1 MAMVLQEEKHTKRQL
16 TSSYFTSV
24 ISITLVLFMLGLLGL
39 IVLHAHKLSEYI
51 KENIGFEIIMQ
62 EDVREAGI
70 IQLQKTLDAT
80 PAVKSTEYI
89 SQQEA
94 TNRLTQDLGED
105 FIKWLGEDE
114 NPLLP
119 SIDVRFKAAWANN
132 DSLTKIESQ
141 LLAYPG
147 VKEVFYQKS
156 LVHLINQNLRR
167 IGIVLSGF
175 SLLLL
180 IISIALINNTIR
192 LSIYSKRFLI
202 KSMQLVG
209 ATAGFIRRPFVW
221 SGILQGI
228 IGALVALLLLATVLY
243 TTLQNIPELVILQD
257 FTLVLIVFAIVLVLG
272 IAIAGIST
280 HISIGKYLNAKTD
293 KLFA

>member
-1 MAMVLQEEKHTKRQL
+1 MVHQEEKHTKRQL
-16 TSSYFTSV
+16 TSSYFTSI
-24 ISITLVLFMLGLLGL
+24 ISITLVLFMVGMLGL
-39 IVLHAHKLSEYI
+39 IVTHAHKLSEYI

-62 EDVREAGI
+62 KDVREAGI
-70 IQLQKTLDAT
+70 LQLQKTLDAT
-80 PAVKSTEYI
+80 PAVKSTTYI

-119 SIDVRFKAAWANN
+119 SIDVRFRAAWANN
-132 DSLTKIESQ
+132 DSLTKIEAQ

-156 LVHLINQNLRR
+156 LVHLINQNLKR
-167 IGIVLSGF
+167 IGIVLSAF
-175 SLLLL
+175 SVLLL

-192 LSIYSKRFLI
+192 LSIYSKRFVI

-209 ATAGFIRRPFVW
+209 ATAAFIRLPFVW

-228 IGALVALLLLATVLY
+228 AGALAALLLLAALLY
-243 TTLQNIPELVILQD
+243 TAVQSIPELTILQD
-257 FTLVLIVFAIVLVLG
+257 FSLVLLVFGVVLVLG

-280 HISIGKYLNAKTD
+280 HLSIGKYLNAKTD

>member
-1 MAMVLQEEKHTKRQL
+1 
-16 TSSYFTSV
+16 
-24 ISITLVLFMLGLLGL
+24 MLGLLGL

-257 FTLVLIVFAIVLVLG
+257 FDLVFIVFAIVLVLG

-280 HISIGKYLNAKTD
+280 HVSIGKYLNAKTD

>member
-1 MAMVLQEEKHTKRQL
+1 MAMVLHEEIHTKRQL

-94 TNRLTQDLGED
+94 TNRLTHDLGED

-132 DSLTKIESQ
+132 DSLAKIESQ

-167 IGIVLSGF
+167 IGIVLTG
-175 SLLLL
+175 
-180 IISIALINNTIR
+180 
-192 LSIYSKRFLI
+192 
-202 KSMQLVG
+202 LV
-209 ATAGFIRRPFVW
+209 
-221 SGILQGI
+221 
-228 IGALVALLLLATVLY
+228 Y
-243 TTLQNIPELVILQD
+243 CC
-257 FTLVLIVFAIVLVLG
+257 
-272 IAIAGIST
+272 
-280 HISIGKYLNAKTD
+280 
-293 KLFA
+293 

>member
-1 MAMVLQEEKHTKRQL
+1 MVHQEEKHTKRQL
-16 TSSYFTSV
+16 TSSYFTSI
-24 ISITLVLFMLGLLGL
+24 ISITLVLFMVGMLGL
-39 IVLHAHKLSEYI
+39 IVTHAHKLSEYI

-62 EDVREAGI
+62 KDVREAGI
-70 IQLQKTLDAT
+70 LQLQKTLDAT
-80 PAVKSTEYI
+80 PAVKSTTYI

-119 SIDVRFKAAWANN
+119 SIDVRFRAAWANN
-132 DSLTKIESQ
+132 DSLTKIEAQ

-156 LVHLINQNLRR
+156 LVHLINLKR
-167 IGIVLSGF
+167 IGIILSAF
-175 SLLLL
+175 SVLLL

-192 LSIYSKRFLI
+192 LSIYSKRFVI

-209 ATAGFIRRPFVW
+209 ATAAFIRLPFVW

-228 IGALVALLLLATVLY
+228 AGALVALLLLAALLY
-243 TTLQNIPELVILQD
+243 TTVQSIPELTILQD
-257 FTLVLIVFAIVLVLG
+257 FSLVLLVFGVVLVLG

-280 HISIGKYLNAKTD
+280 HLSIGKYLNAKTD